1 MLVSIVDL
9 PGQTGPSFSLSP
21 VNAPSSRSPAP
32 SLATGERVGSRAD
45 YGKLAAFA
53 LAELADSLACP
64 CAAIVAR
71 TIRPDSPDAPAL
83 WHAVSVTV
91 RGMATHDFR
100 RHDQRACA
108 KAADALTSSDPIDAA
123 LILARAAGEELS
135 EWHSRV
141 TRDMASAKVERS
153 APGIAQG
160 PVTP

>member
-71 TIRPDSPDAPAL
+71 TATTPEQ
-83 WHAVSVTV
+83 WHAVSVTI
-91 RGMATHDFR
+91 RGAATHDFR
-100 RHDQRACA
+100 RHDQKACA
-108 KAADALTSSDPIDAA
+108 KAADALGSSDPIDAA
-123 LILARAAGEELS
+123 LILARAAGEELT

-153 APGIAQG
+153 AQGIAPG

>member
-1 MLVSIVDL
+1 MSIVDL
-9 PGQTGPSFSLSP
+9 PGQFGQSDQSGPPLSP
-21 VNAPSSRSPAP
+21 VNAPSGRSPAP

-71 TIRPDSPDAPAL
+71 IASAPEQ
-83 WHAVSVTV
+83 WHAVSVTI
-91 RGMATHDFR
+91 RGAATHDFR

-108 KAADALTSSDPIDAA
+108 KAADALGSNDPIDAA

-141 TRDMASAKVERS
+141 TRDMASARVQ
-153 APGIAQG
+153 GIAQG
-160 PVTP
+160 AARGPVTP